1 VEHLLAVANR
11 FQLMRGSVRKIAGVI
26 LTTLVASCCAWAT
39 AVAAQAQIAFT
50 PCGAS
55 NEFACGHLTVPLD
68 PSGASPGTIT
78 LAIRRHRAAVGEE
91 KSAVIA
97 LAGGPGQAALPFTEQ
112 FTSELGPIVAT
123 RDLIVFDQRGIGL
136 SHPLSCHRFESTDP
150 SSALG
155 PAIAECAAQMGPMR
169 SFFTTADS
177 VADIEA
183 IRVAGGYEKLV
194 LYGTSYGTKLAEEYA
209 QDYPSHVEALV
220 LDSVVP
226 PNGPDPLNRAT
237 FAAIPRI
244 LTQLCARRACAH
256 ITRNPTADLAN
267 LVRRLGNGVKHGRW
281 IDGHGHSHRIAINS
295 EALLEALLAG
305 DLEPTLRS
313 EVPAAVRAAAHGD
326 MAALARLLER
336 AGSNS
341 EDDEPESPDESF
353 NTPLYYAT
361 TCEEGLFPWS
371 RTAAPK
377 QRLAEATAAIAA
389 LGPRAFTPFTEASA
403 LELSD
408 MPACAYWP
416 YTTPAP
422 APRLTPFPSVP
433 TLILSGTED
442 LRTPTANAREVAAQ
456 IPGSKLLVV
465 PNVGHSVLGDDPT
478 DCSLDA
484 LRALFAKT
492 PIKDCP
498 ASPASP
504 LLSLTP
510 LPPARLSDLAPAR
523 GNHGKPGRTLEA
535 VLETLADFDRQLAL
549 QALAQ
554 LNGGNL
560 SGVSSL
566 SVGGLRA
573 GWAGLAG
580 GKLIL
585 HGYSYVPGVTVS
597 GEISDQ
603 RIALNVDGR
612 SAARGSLLANLSSN
626 GSDKTLSGVLEGRQV
641 SVSSSDAATA
651 GAAAAP
657 ANLSA
662 IGDALAA
669 GSRAHANAG
678 AERAE
683 LRAVLRR
690 RA

>member
-1 VEHLLAVANR
+1 
-11 FQLMRGSVRKIAGVI
+11 
-26 LTTLVASCCAWAT
+26 
-39 AVAAQAQIAFT
+39 
-50 PCGAS
+50 
-55 NEFACGHLTVPLD
+55 
-68 PSGASPGTIT
+68 
-78 LAIRRHRAAVGEE
+78 
-91 KSAVIA
+91 
-97 LAGGPGQAALPFTEQ
+97 
-112 FTSELGPIVAT
+112 
-123 RDLIVFDQRGIGL
+123 
-136 SHPLSCHRFESTDP
+136 
-150 SSALG
+150 
-155 PAIAECAAQMGPMR
+155 
-169 SFFTTADS
+169 
-177 VADIEA
+177 
-183 IRVAGGYEKLV
+183 
-194 LYGTSYGTKLAEEYA
+194 
-209 QDYPSHVEALV
+209 
-220 LDSVVP
+220 
-226 PNGPDPLNRAT
+226 
-237 FAAIPRI
+237 
-244 LTQLCARRACAH
+244 
-256 ITRNPTADLAN
+256 
-267 LVRRLGNGVKHGRW
+267 
-281 IDGHGHSHRIAINS
+281 
-295 EALLEALLAG
+295 
-305 DLEPTLRS
+305 
-313 EVPAAVRAAAHGD
+313 
-326 MAALARLLER
+326 
-336 AGSNS
+336 
-341 EDDEPESPDESF
+341 
-353 NTPLYYAT
+353 
-361 TCEEGLFPWS
+361 
-371 RTAAPK
+371 
-377 QRLAEATAAIAA
+377 
-389 LGPRAFTPFTEASA
+389 
-403 LELSD
+403 
-408 MPACAYWP
+408 
-416 YTTPAP
+416 
-422 APRLTPFPSVP
+422 
-433 TLILSGTED
+433 
-442 LRTPTANAREVAAQ
+442 
-456 IPGSKLLVV
+456 V

-573 GWAGLAG
+573 GWAGLTG

-597 GEISDQ
+597 GEISDR

>member
-1 VEHLLAVANR
+1 VEHLLAGATR
-11 FQLMRGSVRKIAGVI
+11 LPRMRGSVRKIAGVI
-26 LTTLVASCCAWAT
+26 LTTLVASVCAWAT
-39 AVAAQAQIAFT
+39 AAAAQAQIAFT

-68 PSGASPGTIT
+68 PSGASAGTIT

-97 LAGGPGQAALPFTEQ
+97 LAGGPGQAALPFAEQ

-136 SHPLSCHRFESTDP
+136 SHPLSCHRFESTSP
-150 SSALG
+150 SSAFG
-155 PAIAECAAQMGPMR
+155 PGIAECAAQMGPMR

-237 FAAIPRI
+237 FASIPRI
-244 LTQLCARRACAH
+244 LTQLCAHRACAH

-281 IDGHGHSHRIAINS
+281 IDGHGHSHRIAISS

-336 AGSNS
+336 GGSNS
-341 EDDEPESPDESF
+341 EEDEPESPDESF

-361 TCEEGLFPWS
+361 TCEESLFPWS
-371 RTAAPK
+371 RAAAPK
-377 QRLAEATAAIAA
+377 QRLAEATAAIDA
-389 LGPRAFTPFTEASA
+389 LGPRAFAPFTESSA

-408 MPACAYWP
+408 MPACAFWP
-416 YTTPAP
+416 FTTPAP
-422 APRLTPFPSVP
+422 LTRDAPFPSVP

-442 LRTPTANAREVAAQ
+442 LRTPTANAREVAAE

-478 DCSLDA
+478 NCSLDA

-492 PIKDCP
+492 PIKDCAGAP
-498 ASPASP
+498 SPP

-510 LPPARLSDLAPAR
+510 LPPARLSDVAPAH
-523 GNHGKPGRTLEA
+523 GNQGKPGRTLEA
-535 VLETLADFDRQLAL
+535 VLDTLADFDHQLAL
-549 QALAQ
+549 RALAE
-554 LNGGNL
+554 LSAGNL
-560 SGVSSL
+560 SGGSSL
-566 SVGGLRA
+566 SVGGLRS
-573 GWAGLAG
+573 GWAGLTN
-580 GKLIL
+580 GKIIL
-585 HGYSYVPGVTVS
+585 HGYCYVPGVTVS

-603 RIALNVDGR
+603 RIALNVSGR
-612 SAARGSLLANLSSN
+612 SAARGSLLANLT
-626 GSDKTLSGVLEGRQV
+626 SDGPEKILSGVLEGRQV
-641 SVSSSDAATA
+641 SVSRSDDSAS
-651 GAAAAP
+651 GAQAAP
-657 ANLSA
+657 AELHA
-662 IGDALAA
+662 MGDALSAA
-669 GSRAHANAG
+669 SRSRGDAASERAH
-678 AERAE
+678 
-683 LRAVLRR
+683 LRAVLSLRG
-690 RA
+690 

>member
-1 VEHLLAVANR
+1 L
-11 FQLMRGSVRKIAGVI
+11 QTMRGSVRKIAGVI
-26 LTTLVASCCAWAT
+26 LTAVAAGGYAWA
-39 AVAAQAQIAFT
+39 AALPAQAQIAFK

-68 PSGASPGTIT
+68 PSGATAGAIT
-78 LAIRRHRAAVGEE
+78 LAISRHRAPVGEE

-97 LAGGPGQAALPFTEQ
+97 LAGGPGQAALPFAEQ

-136 SHPLSCHRFESTDP
+136 SHPLSCHRFES
-150 SSALG
+150 SGGNSALG
-155 PAIAECAAQMGPMR
+155 PAVAECAAQIGPTR

-209 QDYPSHVEALV
+209 QDHPSHVEALV

-244 LTQLCARRACAH
+244 LTQLCERRACAH

-267 LVRRLGNGVKHGRW
+267 LIRRLGNGVKHARW
-281 IDGHGHSHRIAINS
+281 IDGHGRGHRIGITS
-295 EALLEALLAG
+295 EALLETLLDG

-313 EVPAAVRAAAHGD
+313 EFPAAVRAAAHGD
-326 MAALARLLER
+326 MAALARLLQR
-336 AGSNS
+336 AGSS
-341 EDDEPESPDESF
+341 GEDDEPESPEESF

-371 RTAAPK
+371 RAASPK
-377 QRLAEATAAIAA
+377 RRLSEASAAILA
-389 LGPRAFTPFTEASA
+389 LGARAFAPFTAASA

-408 MPACAYWP
+408 MPACAFWP
-416 YTTPAP
+416 FTTPAP
-422 APRLTPFPSVP
+422 VARHAPFPSVP
-433 TLILSGTED
+433 TLILSGAED

-478 DCSLDA
+478 NCSLDA
-484 LRALFAKT
+484 LRALFAGTTIKT
-492 PIKDCP
+492 CAAAPP
-498 ASPASP
+498 PP

-510 LPPARLSDLAPAR
+510 LPPARLADVAPAGTNR
-523 GNHGKPGRTLEA
+523 GKPGRTLEA
-535 VLETLADFDRQLAL
+535 VLETLADFNHQLSL

-554 LNGGNL
+554 LSAGNL
-560 SGVSSL
+560 AGVSSL
-566 SVGGLRA
+566 SVGGLRS
-573 GWAGLAG
+573 GWAGLAH
-580 GKLIL
+580 GKLVL

-597 GEISDQ
+597 GVISDQ
-603 RIALNVDGR
+603 RIELHVGGAL
-612 SAARGSLLANLSSN
+612 AARGALLAELSSA
-626 GSDKTLSGVLEGRQV
+626 GTGTTVSGFLEGQRV
-641 SVSSSDAATA
+641 SVSSS
-651 GAAAAP
+651 GAAAAGAQAAP
-657 ANLSA
+657 ADLQA
-662 IGDALAA
+662 VRDALV
-669 GSRAHANAG
+669 AG
-678 AERAE
+678 ARARPDARAQTAR
-683 LRAVLRR
+683 LRALLSLRG
-690 RA
+690 